1 MSDLLM
7 SLKLARRDWRAGELR
22 LLVGALLIAVAA
34 LASVGL
40 LVDRMERALALQA
53 RQLLG
58 ADLVVASSREPRP
71 ELIEAARREGLSIAT
86 TLVFPSMASASA
98 SAVPADRS
106 RPVLVSVKAASPDYP
121 LRGAL
126 RVATAPR

>member
-1 MSDLLM
+1 MADLLM

-58 ADLVVASSREPRP
+58 ADLVVASSREPRA
-71 ELIEAARREGLSIAT
+71 ELVEAARREGLSIAT
-86 TLVFPSMASASA
+86 TPVFPSMA
-98 SAVPADRS
+98 RS
-106 RPVLVSVKAASPDYP
+106 TCTTVERARPSTRKSWLGTS
-121 LRGAL
+121 
-126 RVATAPR
+126 T